1 MLDINGWEIIVL
13 AVVAVVVL
21 GPERLPQYAAKLA
34 GYVRQARTLAQGARE
49 QLREQMGPD
58 FENVDWS
65 QYDPRRYDPRRIV
78 REALLD
84 ESPAEG
90 SVADDGLRRES
101 DADRPDRAAVWRD
114 GSCAAQGLRPAAA
127 GALGRRR
134 HLTACPVP

>member
-21 GPERLPQYAAKLA
+21 GPERLPQYAARLA

-90 SVADDGLRRES
+90 SMADDGLRREA
-101 DADRPDRAAVWRD
+101 DADRPDKPQSGVMASA
-114 GSCAAQGLRPAAA
+114 RPK
-127 GALGRRR
+127 GFDPEL
-134 HLTACPVP
+134 PVPWDVDAT